1 MRYKRMAAFLITAGV
16 SLAASVS
23 DSAQKL
29 VCSQPVY
36 DFGEAPYRANIRR
49 TFILKNEG
57 DLPLEIKQILP
68 DQGCAVSPVSQTRLA
83 PGEET
88 RLSVEFPLYGRSG
101 PQLKTITVE
110 SDDPEQ
116 PKMTLTLKG
125 TAVEEVVID
134 PPQLEFRVLQTG
146 SAATGTVR
154 VALYTGHSFTIGKIE
169 CSHPQVAARSEVV
182 EEGKSYRIIVT
193 TRPPLPPG
201 SLRSGVRIETDDPR
215 HPSLNVSVSGI
226 VTAD

>member
-1 MRYKRMAAFLITAGV
+1 MCHKRMLAIVLAAGV
-16 SLAASVS
+16 SLAANVS

-29 VCSQPVY
+29 VCAQPVY
-36 DFGEAPYRANIRR
+36 DFGEAHYRANIQH

-57 DLPLEIKQILP
+57 DLPLEIKRIQP
-68 DQGCAVSPVSQTRLA
+68 DQGCVVSPVSRSRLA

-101 PQLKTITVE
+101 PQQKNITVE
-110 SDDPEQ
+110 SDDPEH
-116 PKMTLTLKG
+116 PEMTLTVKG
-125 TAVEEVVID
+125 AAVEEVVID
-134 PPQLEFRVLQTG
+134 PPQLDLGALQTD
-146 SAATGTVR
+146 STATGTVR